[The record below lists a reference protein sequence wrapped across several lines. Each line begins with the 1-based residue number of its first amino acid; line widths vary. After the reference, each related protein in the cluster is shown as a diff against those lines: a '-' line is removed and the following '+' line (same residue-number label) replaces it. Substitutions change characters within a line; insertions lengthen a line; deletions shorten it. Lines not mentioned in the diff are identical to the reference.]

1 MHEEF
6 KNLIGN
12 HPILGTQVKEKS
24 HIDFGII
31 EAINLESQMMNV
43 SIPFKNNII
52 IKDIPINNP
61 VSVTGA
67 GIRFMPTKGMVAL
80 VHFDQTMPNSY
91 FHIGYYS
98 GDMSIFTNSTTGDKN
113 QDKQT
118 MRCLSAGEMALSNN
132 SGSELFLSEENI
144 IVLKNG
150 DGFYFIINEDI
161 AQGLFNDLN
170 FVFNDAVLNIGR
182 IKRVTRDYG
191 TLPKDIADVN
201 PKILRTNTGSPL
213 NEFSFSVGENYNT
226 LGIPDVLKNTVF
238 DFNTSPY
245 VGVLTLANQVFDEI
259 GTAVTSLKTL
269 TSDDDILKF
278 MLKMGTGIKIGIDS
292 LGSLYIVNEYTDSHI
307 KFGIG
312 ATKSGS
318 TVTDETSFEITMDNA
333 SVLVNKDKIRIG
345 NTSDGDTYN
354 TITLDSDGTII
365 SDNNSNTIKMN
376 SDGMVIADNNNNV
389 INLTQ
394 TGIAITDDNNNI
406 VNLTPSGITITDDND
421 NTFTLT
427 EGGISVVDSNSNKI
441 NLTSD
446 GVTITDVNNNII
458 TLSNTGFDIKDLS
471 GNEIVSSLT
480 SIKINGN
487 LEVLK

>member
-1 MHEEF
+1 
-6 KNLIGN
+6 
-12 HPILGTQVKEKS
+12 
-24 HIDFGII
+24 
-31 EAINLESQMMNV
+31 MMNV

-245 VGVLTLANQVFDEI
+245 VGVLTLADQVFDEI

-318 TVTDETSFEITMDNA
+318 EITDLTSFEINTTKA
-333 SVLVNKDKIRIG
+333 SMILNKDKITIG
-345 NTSDGDTYN
+345 NTVDDSNYN
-354 TITLDSDGTII
+354 LVSLDSNGIII
-365 SDNNSNTIKMN
+365 SDSGGNTVSMTSNGTT
-376 SDGMVIADNNNNV
+376 IADNNDNV

-394 TGIAITDDNNNI
+394 TGIALTDSNNNTFSTSPTGITILDGNDNAITLTAGGTTIIDSNNNQI
-406 VNLTPSGITITDDND
+406 VLTADGITITDA
-421 NTFTLT
+421 NT
-427 EGGISVVDSNSNKI
+427 N
-441 NLTSD
+441 
-446 GVTITDVNNNII
+446 TIT
-458 TLSNTGFDIKDLS
+458 LGMLGFDIKDVA
-471 GNEIVSSLT
+471 GNEIKSDMT
-480 SIKINGN
+480 GITINNALQVLN
-487 LEVLK
+487 L